1 MNSRLKKRIL
11 ILAIS
16 QLVILAVS
24 FIFYHELTLLSYIN
38 ISFYFSS
45 LLLLSALLIHTI
57 HSGFF
62 DVVSK
67 SFNLIFSRREE
78 KRNFHEIPSLSEL
91 VSIDKKPLYFYG
103 LMIGMFM
110 IIALIVFYI

>member
-1 MNSRLKKRIL
+1 MNSRLKKKLL

-24 FIFYHELTLLSYIN
+24 LIFYHGISLLSYIN
-38 ISFYFSS
+38 ISFYFSAA
-45 LLLLSALLIHTI
+45 LLLSALLIHTI

-78 KRNFHEIPSLSEL
+78 KRKFHEIPSLSEL
-91 VSIDKKPLYFYG
+91 VSIDQKPLYFYG
-103 LMIGMFM
+103 LMIGLFM
-110 IIALIVFYI
+110 VIALIAFYI